1 MNIERDPF
9 IDKLQEQLK
18 ATLTRELR
26 GKIEPAPVL
35 QNTKSSAIREV
46 GLEDALKELLE
57 LEKKTTSS

>member
-1 MNIERDPF
+1 MNIDRDPF

-26 GKIEPAPVL
+26 GKIEPAPV
-35 QNTKSSAIREV
+35 QQSMKGNTVREV
-46 GLEDALKELLE
+46 GLEDALRELLE

>member
-9 IDKLQEQLK
+9 IDKLQEQLR

-26 GKIEPAPVL
+26 DKLAPPTA
-35 QNTKSSAIREV
+35 QNNTKSSSIREV
-46 GLEDALKELLE
+46 GLEDALRELLE

>member
-26 GKIEPAPVL
+26 GKIEPASVP
-35 QNTKSSAIREV
+35 QNTKSSTIREV

-57 LEKKTTSS
+57 LEKKITSS